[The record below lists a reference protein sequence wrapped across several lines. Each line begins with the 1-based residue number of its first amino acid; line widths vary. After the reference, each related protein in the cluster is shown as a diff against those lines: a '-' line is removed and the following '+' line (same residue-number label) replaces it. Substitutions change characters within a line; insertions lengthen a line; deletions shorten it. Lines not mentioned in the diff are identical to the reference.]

1 MVMRHFLGYRKVI
14 PHTLKTQS
22 MEVKTKALEGNTE
35 EYLLTLWLQR
45 TIFKNSQKTLALKQ
59 KI

>member
-1 MVMRHFLGYRKVI
+1 
-14 PHTLKTQS
+14 

-35 EYLLTLWLQR
+35 EYRLTLWLQR